1 MLPAT
6 PNARFVLGICR
17 PFTKNGDTFRG
28 KSIEFAKPRQRT
40 RGRIGIW
47 SPSGCFRVAFLGRF
61 DLPGK
66 SRRIFV
72 QVFQW
77 IPVTHIVGSQL
88 LSFGFYMSGG
98 SQVYQLSA
106 LDPWLLSVLLWDL
119 GLTHQESASSSFR
132 AFKGALGLPTNRW
145 H

>member
-1 MLPAT
+1 MPALFWVYVDPLLKTEILSVENPSSLQKHANEQEVESVFGVLPVA
-6 PNARFVLGICR
+6 
-17 PFTKNGDTFRG
+17 
-28 KSIEFAKPRQRT
+28 
-40 RGRIGIW
+40 
-47 SPSGCFRVAFLGRF
+47 SGFAFLGRF